1 MGRTREG
8 RGNCSGAR
16 PQTRAD
22 VGLCNC
28 VRPLDQS
35 VRASAIRHDAVEPL
49 ATEVAIG
56 YDLVFAVLRCAAR
69 GRVVRRSAQP
79 LRKVASPSPA
89 AQPNLALDRRPRVT
103 GTPERPLKMAQ
114 PEVRRKC
121 FVNTPHLIDTEPTG
135 ALAETLHI
143 YCAELFDEYQGRSTT
158 YLDRRTKRRPTSAS

>member
-8 RGNCSGAR
+8 RGICSGGR

-69 GRVVRRSAQP
+69 GRVVRRRRCSAFSHDSPNSFSEVTVDVCDQMRRRI
-79 LRKVASPSPA
+79 RKNAD
-89 AQPNLALDRRPRVT
+89 LAT
-103 GTPERPLKMAQ
+103 
-114 PEVRRKC
+114 
-121 FVNTPHLIDTEPTG
+121 NPHLGHNRVRDRLTTTKV
-135 ALAETLHI
+135 ET
-143 YCAELFDEYQGRSTT
+143 
-158 YLDRRTKRRPTSAS
+158 